1 MGLQEGETPTPGT
14 KASARAAEILERS
27 SLRALPEPTRRALL
41 DGGRVERLPRR
52 QKITQQ
58 GEPASALFLLGK
70 GRVKLERAR
79 SGHVFPLGHR
89 GPGDLVGEAT
99 LMDAVA
105 LEHAIV
111 ADEIEAL
118 VIPAT
123 FVRRLTTT
131 DTSVQAVVAQALLE
145 GQRAAE
151 DRLASL
157 LLRSVRAR
165 LVEVLLDGLDRW
177 GEPHAAGTAL
187 SAPFTHADLA
197 SLIGSTRET
206 VTLELGKLRRAKLIE
221 LDRRR
226 IVIRDRD
233 ALARSADSL

>member
-1 MGLQEGETPTPGT
+1 MGLQEGETQTTTTRPN
-14 KASARAAEILERS
+14 ARALEILERS
-27 SLRALPEPTRRALL
+27 GLRGLPEPTRRALL
-41 DGGRVERLPRR
+41 DVGKVERLARR
-52 QKITQQ
+52 QRLAQQ
-58 GEPASALFLLGK
+58 GEPAQALFLLGK
-70 GRVKLERAR
+70 GRVKLERAG
-79 SGHVFPLGHR
+79 SGHVFPVGHR
-89 GPGDLVGEAT
+89 GPGDLVGEAALT
-99 LMDAVA
+99 GNVA
-105 LEHAIV
+105 PEHAIV
-111 ADEIEAL
+111 ADEAEAF

-123 FVRRLTTT
+123 LVRRLTTT
-131 DTSVQAVVAQALLE
+131 DTVLQAAVARALLE

-165 LVEVLLDGLDRW
+165 LVELLLDGLDRW
-177 GEPHAAGTAL
+177 GEPHLRGIAL

-226 IVIRDRD
+226 IVILDRD
-233 ALARSADSL
+233 ALVRYGETQ

>member
-1 MGLQEGETPTPGT
+1 MGLQEGETQTTTTKPG
-14 KASARAAEILERS
+14 ARALEILERS
-27 SLRALPEPTRRALL
+27 GLRGLPESTRHALI
-41 DGGRVERLPRR
+41 DGGKVERLLRR
-52 QKITQQ
+52 QRIAQQ
-58 GEPASALFLLGK
+58 GELAPALFLLGK
-70 GRVKLERAR
+70 GRVKLERAS
-79 SGHVFPLGHR
+79 SGHVFPVGHR
-89 GPGDLVGEAT
+89 GPGDLVGEAALT
-99 LMDAVA
+99 GNVA
-105 LEHAIV
+105 PEHAIV
-111 ADEIEAL
+111 ADEVEAL

-123 FVRRLTTT
+123 FLRRLATT
-131 DTSVQAVVAQALLE
+131 DTLLQAVVARALLE

-165 LVEVLLDGLDRW
+165 LVELLLDGLDRW
-177 GEPHAAGTAL
+177 GEPHRSGTAL

-226 IVIRDRD
+226 IVILDRD
-233 ALARSADSL
+233 ALARYAETP